1 LLPHLCPSP
10 FSLITT
16 DADAYIGVAMGVRDQ
31 NKWHITSCQA
41 GKCADKSAGMH
52 GCCVCAECAPM
63 SAPYAV
69 VAGVVDHCGLQLKDH
84 PSSFGAIRECYVR
97 QSMAPNDASVTRSS
111 RTASR
116 GDNTPGKQCA
126 GATRQG
132 VSRRY
137 APSALWCTGATRHQ
151 GRLLP

>member
-1 LLPHLCPSP
+1 
-10 FSLITT
+10 
-16 DADAYIGVAMGVRDQ
+16 MGVRDQ
-31 NKWHITSCQA
+31 KKWHITSCQA

-97 QSMAPNDASVTRSS
+97 QSMARQTMLALRAAVEPRAAVITHH
-111 RTASR
+111 
-116 GDNTPGKQCA
+116 GKQ
-126 GATRQG
+126 
-132 VSRRY
+132 
-137 APSALWCTGATRHQ
+137 
-151 GRLLP
+151 